1 MKALATMLTQDT
13 VPGHKMSKDLAT
25 WQMSCILEELYHI
38 NDRVLNGDYTERA
51 GLKKAK
57 TLLADHTQ
65 SLSSL
70 PGMVEAWVDVSV
82 AYGGFIQVSW
92 RFVWNDGDIQRGN
105 CIPVRK

>member
-1 MKALATMLTQDT
+1 MSQSI
-13 VPGHKMSKDLAT
+13 MSKDLAT

-38 NDRVLNGDYTERA
+38 NDRVIQGDYTERG

-57 TLLADHTQ
+57 TLMAEHIK

-70 PGMVEAWVDVSV
+70 PGMIEAWVDVSV

-92 RFVWNDGDIQRGN
+92 RFVWNDGEVQRGN
-105 CIPVRK
+105 VIPVRK